1 MKKFFLALF
10 VFGIM
15 FSFSVKA
22 DEGMWLPSLIQKL
35 NINQMQK
42 EGCELSTDD
51 IYSINHSSL
60 KDAVVALDHG
70 SCTAEMIS
78 EKGLLL
84 TNHHCG
90 FGEIQA
96 HSSVEHDYLKNGF
109 WAKNYGE
116 ELPNPGKTVSFLIR
130 MEDVTDSVMK
140 NLSDTLSEEE
150 RESEIQNVSFR
161 IQKAAMDS
169 VNEYSAM
176 VKPLFDNNRYFLFVY
191 QIFRDVRLVGAPPV
205 SIGKF
210 GGDTDNWMW
219 PRHTGDFSIFRVYCS
234 PDGKPAD
241 YSKENVPFHPKF
253 HFTVSLNG
261 YNKNSFAMIMG
272 YPGRTSRYKTSYGV
286 NYTMAVTN
294 PVRIQ
299 VRKAKLDILN
309 QYMKTSEKARIQ
321 YASKYAISS
330 NYYKYSIGQNKGLND
345 LHIIDQKKSIE
356 DRFTKWVNMDESRKV
371 KYGEALG
378 LIKKFYANSA
388 SSKAYEY
395 IVESMLMGPE
405 IFYTCF
411 KAKGL
416 ELSLKDGDSKDRI
429 ENNVANLREK
439 MKNFYK
445 DYDATT
451 DAKVSAELFKL
462 YADNV
467 DPKYYPS
474 FIATVEKK
482 YHGDYDKFT
491 DKIFKKSVFTDK
503 ARLESFLNNPS
514 YKRLKKDP
522 VFQVS
527 NEMFR
532 ELIILGGAN
541 DGVSVGL
548 EKGERLYLEGLMKM
562 EKNHVFYP
570 DANSTMRLTY
580 GKVGGYKPHDGV
592 KYDYYTT
599 IKGYIEKEIP
609 GDDEFSVPQK
619 LKDLYRAKD
628 FGRYADKKDSTL
640 HTCFITNNDIT
651 GGNSGSPVLNANGQL
666 IGIAFDG
673 NWEAMSCDIAYEPV
687 LQKCVNVD
695 IRFVMWII
703 DKYAGAKN
711 IIDEI
716 TFADNSDEN
725 QNCLKIN

>member
-10 VFGIM
+10 AFGVM

-42 EGCELSTDD
+42 EGCELSAED

-90 FGEIQA
+90 FGEIQS
-96 HSSVEHDYLKNGF
+96 HSSVEHDYLKDGF
-109 WAKNYGE
+109 WAKNYQE
-116 ELPNPGKTVSFLIR
+116 ELPNPGKTVSFLISI
-130 MEDVTDSVMK
+130 EDVTDSVMK

-150 RESEIQNVSFR
+150 RESEIQKVSFR

-169 VNEYSAM
+169 VNEYEAM
-176 VKPLFDNNRYFLFVY
+176 VKPLFNNNRYFLFVY

-241 YSKENVPFHPKF
+241 YSKDNVPFHPKS
-253 HFTVSLNG
+253 HLTVSLNG
-261 YNKNSFAMIMG
+261 YHDDSFAMIMG

-286 NYTMAVTN
+286 DYTMSVTN

-299 VRKAKLDILN
+299 VRKAKLNILK

-321 YASKYAISS
+321 YSSKYARSS
-330 NYYKYSIGQNKGLND
+330 NYYKYSIGQNKGLTD
-345 LHIIDQKKSIE
+345 LHVIDLKKEQE
-356 DRFTKWVNMDESRKV
+356 DKFTKWINQDEARKL
-371 KYGEALG
+371 KYGETLG

-395 IVESMLMGPE
+395 MVESMLMGPE

-416 ELSLKDGDSKDRI
+416 ELSLKAGDNKDRI
-429 ENNVANLREK
+429 KSSVANLREEI
-439 MKNFYK
+439 KNFYK
-445 DYDATT
+445 DYDVST
-451 DAKVSAELFKL
+451 DAKVSAVLFKL
-462 YADNV
+462 YKENV
-467 DPKYYPS
+467 DPAYYPS
-474 FIATVEKK
+474 FFNTVEKK
-482 YHGDYDKFT
+482 YHGDFKKYT
-491 DKIFKKSVFTDK
+491 DKIFSNSVFTDK
-503 ARLESFLNNPS
+503 ARLESFLDNPS
-514 YKRLKKDP
+514 YKRIKKDP
-522 VFQVS
+522 VLQVS
-527 NEMFR
+527 NDMFR
-532 ELIILGGAN
+532 EIIILGGA
-541 DGVSVGL
+541 DDDVSIGL
-548 EKGERLYLEGLMKM
+548 EKGKRLYLEGLMEM
-562 EKNHVFYP
+562 DKNRVFYP

-580 GKVGGYKPHDGV
+580 GTVGDYKPRDAV

-609 GDDEFSVPQK
+609 GDDEFNVPQR
-619 LKDLYRAKD
+619 LKDLYFAKD
-628 FGRYADKKDSTL
+628 YGRYADEDGTM

-651 GGNSGSPVLNANGQL
+651 GGNSGSPVMNAKGQL

-711 IIDEI
+711 LIDEI
-716 TFADNSDEN
+716 TFADNFDES
-725 QNCLKIN
+725 QN